1 MYVDVNN
8 KEINTGVSA
17 VTNKEMQKFL
27 MEEFP
32 EQINMNI
39 SALESDDHEIL

>member
-1 MYVDVNN
+1 MCKTLN
-8 KEINTGVSA
+8 E
-17 VTNKEMQKFL
+17 EMQKFL

-39 SALESDDHEIL
+39 SALESDDY